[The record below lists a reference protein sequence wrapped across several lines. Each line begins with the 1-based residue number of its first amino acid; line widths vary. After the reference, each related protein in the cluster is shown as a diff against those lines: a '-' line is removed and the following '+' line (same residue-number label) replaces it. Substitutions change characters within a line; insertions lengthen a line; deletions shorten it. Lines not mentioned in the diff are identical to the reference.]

1 MTSDLRLPTSNFGLW
16 TFKKGILERE
26 NLLWWCTF
34 AFNSQGK
41 KIESWRFYTACL
53 SVTQNKIVD
62 PGIHRIT
69 IDAIK
74 HDKSDISVPAQV
86 SDRN

>member
-16 TFKKGILERE
+16 TLKKGVLKRE
-26 NLLWWCTF
+26 NLLWLCTS

-41 KIESWRFYTACL
+41 KIKSRRFYTACL
-53 SVTQNKIVD
+53 SVTQNKIID
-62 PGIHRIT
+62 PEIHRIT